1 MLFALLTSASMNVDA
16 LEAAE
21 ALKAAYA
28 AKVGDI
34 TKVRER
40 LNIDQADPLAGIVR
54 LLREDCGVDS
64 WHQLLSTHLECVLA
78 WSPDQI
84 EEFIQGINGLG
95 NVYEVLA
102 DGLVKATNALEA
114 RFGRDRAIENYEFS
128 TRQRAECKKKR
139 EELKDLFG
147 EDWRYLRDVVDRE
160 LKSTYCVKR
169 MRERP
174 EPPREFCWGVLEDAL
189 EDVDAELAEIDQVWW
204 RGQKFIEQAR
214 HVAAD
219 VVDAGFVRY
228 LVAAF
233 RAQLAAT
240 SASWARAE
248 RDSYCE
254 SYDNFESYRRFVLE
268 RPSRD
273 ADGVPLLSRSEID
286 RVVPAIFG
294 VDVVWAALPIDGP
307 RRERQAR
314 AILVAEALYEAR
326 RKQLVAHAAASGRE
340 VV

>member
-1 MLFALLTSASMNVDA
+1 M
-16 LEAAE
+16 AE
-21 ALKAAYA
+21 ALKAAL
-28 AKVGDI
+28 KVGDV
-34 TKVRER
+34 TAVREW

-54 LLREDCGVDS
+54 VLRALCGGDG
-64 WHQLLSTHLECVLA
+64 WHQHLSTYLEDMLA
-78 WSPDQI
+78 WPPESI
-84 EEFIQGINGLG
+84 EEVIRGVNFVANTGEL
-95 NVYEVLA
+95 LA
-102 DGLVKATNALEA
+102 DGLVKATNAVEA

-128 TRQRAECKKKR
+128 TRQRSECKKKR

-160 LKSTYCVKR
+160 LESTYCVKR

-174 EPPREFCWGVLEDAL
+174 EPPRVFCWGPL
-189 EDVDAELAEIDQVWW
+189 EDVDAELAAIDQALW
-204 RGQKFIEQAR
+204 RGHNFIEQAR
-214 HVAAD
+214 RDAAD
-219 VVDAGFVRY
+219 AVDAGFVRY

-286 RVVPAIFG
+286 RVVPAVFG
-294 VDVVWAALPIDGP
+294 VDVVWAALPPDGP

-314 AILVAEALYEAR
+314 AILVAVALYEAR
-326 RKQLVAHAAASGRE
+326 RKQLVGHAAAFAE
-340 VV
+340 PVAKLCENE

>member
-1 MLFALLTSASMNVDA
+1 MSVDA
-16 LEAAE
+16 LD
-21 ALKAAYA
+21 AAYA
-28 AKVGDI
+28 AEVGDI
-34 TKVRER
+34 TAVRGR
-40 LNIDQADPLAGIVR
+40 LYFDQADPVTAVAR
-54 LLREDCGVDS
+54 FLRTHCVDG
-64 WHQLLSTHLECVLA
+64 WHQFLGEQIGGMLA
-78 WSPDQI
+78 WPPESI
-84 EEFIQGINGLG
+84 EEVIRGVNFVANTGEL
-95 NVYEVLA
+95 LA
-102 DGLVKATNALEA
+102 DGLVKATTALEA

-128 TRQRAECKKKR
+128 TWQRAECKKKR

-160 LKSTYCVKR
+160 LESTYCVKR

-174 EPPREFCWGVLEDAL
+174 EPPRVFCWGPLEDAL
-189 EDVDAELAEIDQVWW
+189 EDVDAELAGIDQALW
-204 RGQKFIEQAR
+204 RGHNFIEQAR
-214 HVAAD
+214 RDAAD
-219 VVDAGFVRY
+219 AVDAGFVRY

-273 ADGVPLLSRSEID
+273 ADGAPLLSRSEID
-286 RVVPAIFG
+286 RVVPAVFG
-294 VDVVWAALPIDGP
+294 VDVVWAALPTDGP

-314 AILVAEALYEAR
+314 ALLVAVALYEAR
-326 RKQLVAHAAASGRE
+326 RKQLVAHAAAAAAEPVAKRRRTE
-340 VV
+340 

>member
-1 MLFALLTSASMNVDA
+1 M
-16 LEAAE
+16 AE
-21 ALKAAYA
+21 ALKAAEALTAEYS

-34 TKVRER
+34 TAVRAW
-40 LNIDQADPLAGIVR
+40 LYFDQADTVTGVAR
-54 LLREDCGVDS
+54 HLRTHCVDG
-64 WHQLLSTHLECVLA
+64 WHQFLGEQIGGMLA
-78 WSPDQI
+78 WPPESI
-84 EEFIQGINGLG
+84 EEVIRGVNFVANTGEL
-95 NVYEVLA
+95 LA
-102 DGLVKATNALEA
+102 DGLVKATNAVEA

-128 TRQRAECKKKR
+128 TWQRAECKKKR

-160 LKSTYCVKR
+160 LESTYCVKR

-174 EPPREFCWGVLEDAL
+174 EPPREFCWGFLKDAL
-189 EDVDAELAEIDQVWW
+189 EDVDAELAGIDQALW
-204 RGQKFIEQAR
+204 RGHNFIEQAR
-214 HVAAD
+214 RDAAD
-219 VVDAGFVRY
+219 AVDAGFVRY

-233 RAQLAAT
+233 RAQLAAA

-254 SYDNFESYRRFVLE
+254 SYDNFESYRRLVLE

-286 RVVPAIFG
+286 RVVPAVFG
-294 VDVVWAALPIDGP
+294 VDVVWAALPTEGP

-314 AILVAEALYEAR
+314 AILVAEVLYEAR
-326 RKQLVAHAAASGRE
+326 RKQLVAHAAAAAAEPVAKRRRTE
-340 VV
+340 